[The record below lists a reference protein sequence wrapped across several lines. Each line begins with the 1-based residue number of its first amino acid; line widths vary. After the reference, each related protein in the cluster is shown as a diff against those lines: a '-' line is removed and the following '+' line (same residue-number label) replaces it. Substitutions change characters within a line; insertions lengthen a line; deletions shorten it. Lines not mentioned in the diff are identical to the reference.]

1 MSGIGLMKVGRI
13 QCSKLVNRQ
22 YPRPGQYRHK
32 QLPSHLLISNSQTP
46 NQALSVI
53 ASPIST
59 ASSYSLEELM
69 SADDNAVTP
78 AKSASTVFGRV
89 SNGFL

>member
-1 MSGIGLMKVGRI
+1 MQS
-13 QCSKLVNRQ
+13 
-22 YPRPGQYRHK
+22 
-32 QLPSHLLISNSQTP
+32 PSYLLFSNAQTL
-46 NQALSVI
+46 NQALAVI

-59 ASSYSLEELM
+59 ASSYSLEALM

-78 AKSASTVFGRV
+78 VKSESTVFGRV